1 MDNDQQGTDEK
12 AKADAEQAVL
22 GELRGFLQDSI
33 SAEGDQRLQGETDV
47 EFLVAIDQ
55 WPANIKAQRDFQKRP
70 ALTVNTLPSMVQQ
83 VTNEQRQNTPA
94 IKVHPVGEGADKKV
108 ARIVQGVV
116 RHAEYIS
123 NADSCYDCAVNWA
136 AAIGFGYFRLVTRYE
151 DAKSF
156 NQVIRFSRIRNPF
169 SVYFDPYSVEPDGS
183 DARKVAISDT
193 LSESEWK
200 SQYPNEPIPQWS
212 DFAAGLGDSAP
223 FWQVNKGVRVVEYY
237 RIVEKPRTLAL
248 LADGSTAWK
257 DEVPQGAVVVD
268 ERESCE
274 RVVEWRKCC
283 AWKCLETTIIP
294 GEYIP
299 VLPVY
304 GAEWVVNGKVHRS
317 GLVRYARDSA
327 TMYNF
332 WITSA
337 TEQVALVPKAPYVAA
352 EGQIE
357 GYETEW
363 ENANNSAVSVLTY
376 KPTTIDGLLVPP
388 PQRQPMADIPAGMIT
403 MSLHARDN
411 IKATM
416 GIFDAS
422 LGAQGNET
430 SGRAINAR
438 KAQSSNG
445 SYHFTDNLEK
455 AVRHAG
461 QIFVGMMP
469 AIYDTDRV
477 VAIMGEDEKMSS
489 VRINQSQQQV
499 QQDAQGGYAA
509 IITKVL
515 NDVRVGKYDITIS
528 AGPAF
533 STQLQEAT
541 DAMVSI
547 AQSWPKFMDLAGD
560 KVVKAMSFPG
570 SDGIAARIEAS
581 IPAELRAAEQADEDD
596 QLSPRARAMLEKADQ
611 TVRLMEQQI
620 EQLTAIVQ
628 KQQQELSDKD
638 QDRKASLAQEAIK
651 ARAEVQKSRDDVEKA
666 RIEAAAGANAA
677 DINARVE
684 SLTASVEAL
693 AGIVEALIGEG
704 DDDQAS

>member
-12 AKADAEQAVL
+12 ANADAEQAVL
-22 GELRGFLQDSI
+22 AELRGFLQDSI

-55 WPANIKAQRDFQKRP
+55 WPADIKAQRQFQKRP

-94 IKVHPVGEGADKKV
+94 IKVHPVSDGADKKV

-116 RHAEYIS
+116 RHSEYVS
-123 NADSCYDCAVNWA
+123 NADSAYDCAVNWA

-151 DAKSF
+151 DPKSF
-156 NQVIRFSRIRNPF
+156 NQVIRFGRIRNPF
-169 SVYFDPYSVEPDGS
+169 AVYFDPYSVEPDGS
-183 DARKVAISDT
+183 DARKAAISDT
-193 LSESEWK
+193 LSEAEWK

-237 RIVEKPRTLAL
+237 RIAEKARKLAL

-257 DEVPQGAVVVD
+257 DEVPDGVAIVD
-268 ERESCE
+268 ERDSCE

-283 AWKCLETTIIP
+283 AWKCLEMTIIP

-304 GAEWVVNGKVHRS
+304 GAEWIVHGKVHRS

-357 GYETEW
+357 GYESEW

-376 KPTTIDGLLVPP
+376 KPTTIDNLLVPP

-403 MSLHARDN
+403 MSMHARDN

-469 AIYDTDRV
+469 AVYDTERV
-477 VAIMGEDEKMSS
+477 VAIMGENEKMSS
-489 VRINQSQQQV
+489 VRINQPQQQ
-499 QQDAQGGYAA
+499 AQTGPGGYGE
-509 IITKVL
+509 IVTKVL

-528 AGPAF
+528 AGPAY

-541 DAMVSI
+541 DAMVGI
-547 AQSWPKFMDLAGD
+547 AQSWPKFMDIAGD
-560 KVVKAMSFPG
+560 KVVKAMAFPG

-581 IPAELRAAEQADEDD
+581 IPAELRAAEQAEDD
-596 QLSPRARAMLEKADQ
+596 EQLSPTARAMLEKADQ
-611 TVRLMEQQI
+611 TVKMMDQQI

-628 KQQQELSDKD
+628 KQQQELSDQDK
-638 QDRKASLAQEAIK
+638 DRKAQLAEATIK
-651 ARAEVQKSRDDVEKA
+651 ARTELQKSRDDVEKA
-666 RIEAAAGANAA
+666 RIEAASGAMSA

-693 AGIVEALIGEG
+693 AGIVEVLIGDEH
-704 DDDQAS
+704 DDSAT